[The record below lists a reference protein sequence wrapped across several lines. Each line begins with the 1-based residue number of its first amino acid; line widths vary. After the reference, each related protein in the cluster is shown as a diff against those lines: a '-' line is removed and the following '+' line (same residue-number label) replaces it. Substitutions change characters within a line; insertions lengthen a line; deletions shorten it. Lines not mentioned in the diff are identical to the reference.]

1 MTARGRLGAFGERV
15 AEQHLIANGLAILG
29 RNIRLKAGE
38 IDILARD
45 GDDLA
50 FVEVRTRRA
59 PPGSAAETLTPA
71 KLRRL
76 WACAMEFCDQQE
88 ADPEAVRL
96 DLVCID
102 MEDSGAVSSVEYIKG
117 LELPGERFT

>member
-1 MTARGRLGAFGERV
+1 MTARQRLGAFGERV
-15 AEQHLIANGLAILG
+15 ARHHIENAGLAVVST
-29 RNIRLKAGE
+29 NVRLKAGE

-45 GDDLA
+45 GSELV
-50 FVEVRTRRA
+50 FVEVRTRKA

-76 WACAMEFCDQQE
+76 WACAMEYCELEQT
-88 ADPEAVRL
+88 DPEAVRL

-102 MEDSGAVSSVEYIKG
+102 LDEAGQVASMEHIKG
-117 LELPGERFT
+117 LEMPEERFT